1 MRRLRRLPPR
11 PPEPPEGFVTL
22 TARLVD
28 AERFARVKQDIMA
41 KYDALPRHIRDLL
54 KDPEGLYYG
63 TGLTKRATRNTM

>member
-1 MRRLRRLPPR
+1 M
-11 PPEPPEGFVTL
+11 TL